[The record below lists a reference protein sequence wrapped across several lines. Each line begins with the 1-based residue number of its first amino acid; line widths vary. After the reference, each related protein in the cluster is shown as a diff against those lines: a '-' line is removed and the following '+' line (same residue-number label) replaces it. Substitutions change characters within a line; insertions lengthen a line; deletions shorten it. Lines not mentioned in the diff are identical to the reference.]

1 MELIS
6 ILEVGLGVLFQTN
19 NLIDRI
25 EPYKD
30 SGKFIIHLKNKKA
43 VSPIELD
50 KGKKE
55 LLSIFP
61 LQNYLIIVVN
71 DANTGK
77 RQ

>member
-30 SGKFIIHLKNKKA
+30 SGKFIIHLKNKKT

-61 LQNYLIIVVN
+61 LQNYLIMVVN

>member
-30 SGKFIIHLKNKKA
+30 SGKFIIHLKNNKA

-55 LLSIFP
+55 LLSISP

>member
-25 EPYKD
+25 ELYKD
-30 SGKFIIHLKNKKA
+30 SGKFIIHLKNKKT

>member
-30 SGKFIIHLKNKKA
+30 SGKFIIHLKNKKT

>member
-30 SGKFIIHLKNKKA
+30 SGKFIIHLKNKKT

-55 LLSIFP
+55 LLSISP

>member
-30 SGKFIIHLKNKKA
+30 SGKFIIHLKNKKT

-55 LLSIFP
+55 LLSISP
-61 LQNYLIIVVN
+61 LQNYLIMVVN